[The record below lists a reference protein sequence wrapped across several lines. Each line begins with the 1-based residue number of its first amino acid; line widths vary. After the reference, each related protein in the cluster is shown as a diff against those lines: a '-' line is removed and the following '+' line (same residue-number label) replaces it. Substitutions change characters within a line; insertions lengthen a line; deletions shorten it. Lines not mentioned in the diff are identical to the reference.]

1 MRILVTASPLGSERI
16 SGSAPRLPISK
27 TLFRE
32 AISFFPRKCLFH
44 ARGNHEPDQ
53 RKRGAGPKNRRRPG
67 AFEQPSAR
75 RAARKVTERLSRIVD
90 AIAAPRV
97 RVQARFETIAGC
109 AASRILKPAK

>member
-53 RKRGAGPKNRRRPG
+53 RKRGAGPKNRLRPG
-67 AFEQPSAR
+67 SFEQPSAR
-75 RAARKVTERLSRIVD
+75 RAARKVPERLSRIVD
-90 AIAAPRV
+90 AHRGAAR
-97 RVQARFETIAGC
+97 AGTGAFETIAGC